1 VGAAVS
7 LLLDSG
13 WGVGVAGSG
22 NSYATGDS
30 SASDRIELI
39 RRLAREQRPFKSKQF
54 CGLGNGPHFRNYLA
68 RPSREDAYPDD
79 MVLRSRKSE
88 RTGVLTFHAT
98 LADFCAVHKHQRDV
112 TMIIARKIGDQ
123 R

>member
-54 CGLGNGPHFRNYLA
+54 CGLEIGPHFRNYLA
-68 RPSREDAYPDD
+68 RPQREGAYLDYLVLQSRNQKGQD
-79 MVLRSRKSE
+79 
-88 RTGVLTFHAT
+88 
-98 LADFCAVHKHQRDV
+98 C
-112 TMIIARKIGDQ
+112 
-123 R
+123 